1 MDSPLSENI
10 QRVFIK
16 CALKFIVSAWNYLS
30 KFAILFLYT
39 KSPLVHGPLKQRAV
53 SQGIEFRREFMS
65 VRSAA
70 RFLSAAAQDGQVRD
84 RFAGV
89 DSPEEFLQVS
99 QCMGYTFTTAEL
111 LRLVRVKSLKNE
123 TRRITG
129 VWKWLRGV
137 NWR

>member
-1 MDSPLSENI
+1 
-10 QRVFIK
+10 
-16 CALKFIVSAWNYLS
+16 
-30 KFAILFLYT
+30 
-39 KSPLVHGPLKQRAV
+39 
-53 SQGIEFRREFMS
+53 MS

-89 DSPEEFLQVS
+89 DSPEAFLQVS

-123 TRRITG
+123 TRRLTG

>member
-1 MDSPLSENI
+1 MG
-10 QRVFIK
+10 
-16 CALKFIVSAWNYLS
+16 
-30 KFAILFLYT
+30 T
-39 KSPLVHGPLKQRAV
+39 AV
-53 SQGIEFRREFMS
+53 SQGIEFRRVFMS

-89 DSPEEFLQVS
+89 NSPEEFLQVS

-123 TRRITG
+123 TRRLTG